1 MYLRCYVELNVLIS
15 FLLSDWPRQALARRM
30 AWCKNISMKHIFG
43 PVNSRRLG
51 RSLGIDLLPNKIC
64 NFDCIYCEVGATTQH
79 TCERREY
86 VPTEEILAEIDQ
98 YCADPAHLSQVDVV
112 TVTASGEPTLHAGLG
127 RILRFLKE
135 RTGKPVAVLT
145 NGTNLNRPDVVE
157 ELCLADIVIPSLD
170 AALPESF
177 RRLNR
182 PAPCVD
188 LGEMIEGLVS
198 FSHAFTGELWL
209 EILVAKGIND
219 SREDI
224 AALLGVIARMRLTR
238 VQLNTVA
245 RPPLEK
251 FALPV
256 SQEHLREIAALI
268 GAVPGVPRVEIIGH
282 GISFAQG
289 GGTVA
294 PEAASPRLAGVD
306 VLEEIVQMLQRR
318 PCTAADIN
326 RIFPQGGP
334 DKIEQL
340 LEPLVQSGR
349 IEKRLHRDRT
359 FYQYCGDQ
367 GGRSKKLIEKEIV

>member
-1 MYLRCYVELNVLIS
+1 
-15 FLLSDWPRQALARRM
+15 
-30 AWCKNISMKHIFG
+30 MKHIFG

-51 RSLGIDLLPNKIC
+51 RSLGIDLLPKKIC
-64 NFDCIYCEVGATTQH
+64 NFDCIYCEVGATTLH

-86 VPTEEILAEIDQ
+86 VPTEDILAEIEQ
-98 YCADPAHLSQVDVV
+98 YCADPARLGQVDVV

-127 RILRFLKE
+127 RIIRFLKE

-145 NGTNLNRPDVVE
+145 NGTNLTRPDVVE
-157 ELCLADIVIPSLD
+157 ELCQADIVIPSLD
-170 AALPESF
+170 SALQESF

-188 LGEMIEGLVS
+188 LGETIEGLVS
-198 FSHAFTGELWL
+198 FSHAFAGELWL
-209 EILVAKGIND
+209 EILVAKNVND

-224 AALLGVIARMRLTR
+224 AALLRVIARMRLTR

-256 SQEHLREIAALI
+256 SQERLQEIAALI
-268 GAVPGVPRVEIIGH
+268 AAVPGVPRVDIIAH
-282 GISFAQG
+282 GISIFAQG
-289 GGTVA
+289 EGDVA
-294 PEAASPRLAGVD
+294 AEAAPLRQDRVD
-306 VLEEIVQMLQRR
+306 ILEQIVQMLQRR
-318 PCTAADIN
+318 PCTAADID
-326 RIFPQGGP
+326 RIFLLGGP
-334 DKIEQL
+334 ARIEQL

-349 IEKRLHRDRT
+349 IVKRLHRDRM

-367 GGRSKKLIEKEIV
+367 GSRSQKNIEKENV